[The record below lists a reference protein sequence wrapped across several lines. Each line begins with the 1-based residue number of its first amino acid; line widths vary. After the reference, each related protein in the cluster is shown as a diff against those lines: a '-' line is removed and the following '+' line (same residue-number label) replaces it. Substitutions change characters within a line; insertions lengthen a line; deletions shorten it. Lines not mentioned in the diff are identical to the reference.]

1 MEEYLP
7 RLSEQKE
14 YVFCHLDGRP
24 CHSFRR
30 SLVGA
35 FQRARIEGVSPHSLR
50 KTFCSLLARQ
60 GVHPKAAQRL
70 MGHSDIALTMDVYTE
85 IADDQ
90 LRDAIDALP
99 KIRDVQKT
107 RFRIVQNDSACGM
120 IVE

>member
-1 MEEYLP
+1 
-7 RLSEQKE
+7 
-14 YVFCHLDGRP
+14 
-24 CHSFRR
+24 
-30 SLVGA
+30 
-35 FQRARIEGVSPHSLR
+35 
-50 KTFCSLLARQ
+50 
-60 GVHPKAAQRL
+60 